1 MDAYAIGPMP
11 FRVLAYSER
20 QGPARMKPL
29 LLAHILALA
38 ILAGLFTASRGAF
51 ARSWP
56 RIVAG
61 AGIVG
66 LAMVTGYWVF

>member
-1 MDAYAIGPMP
+1 
-11 FRVLAYSER
+11 
-20 QGPARMKPL
+20 MKSL
-29 LLAHILALA
+29 LLAHLLALA

-61 AGIVG
+61 AGVVG
-66 LAMVTGYWVF
+66 LAMGLGYWIC